1 MSDEDLFILNSNGQI
16 NLKVSSALRHAR
28 SEKQIKG
35 YGPAVLVAAIG
46 LYEVALDRDR
56 AFDEADTE
64 KYNAWFNDHLKN
76 AGLTLSLQDDDQV
89 IISQRNVAPESI
101 EDFNVLPD
109 LKKQLF
115 VSIENSFDYNLEKH
129 PDGEELITRRR
140 SFSENEKSQQMD
152 QFIIALANQE
162 NIDYDPINQTFSEY

>member
-1 MSDEDLFILNSNGQI
+1 MSDEGLLILNSNGQI

-35 YGPAVLVAAIG
+35 YGPAVLVTAIA

-64 KYNAWFNDHLKN
+64 KYNAWFEEQLKKT
-76 AGLTLSLQDDDQV
+76 GIRLSLQDDQIV
-89 IISQRNVAPESI
+89 VSQRNVAPESI
-101 EDFNVLPD
+101 EIFNVLPE

-115 VSIENSFDYNLEKH
+115 VSIENSFDYNINKQ

-140 SFSENEKSQQMD
+140 SFSEEEKSQQMD
-152 QFIIALANQE
+152 QYIIALANQQ
-162 NIDYDPINQTFSEY
+162 NIDYDPDSQTFSEY